1 MTSDFVVLKKEMTVE
16 NALEHIR
23 KASPPKKTV
32 YTCYITDKRKR
43 LIGFVNAT
51 ALLTA
56 PLDKKIEKLMKIN
69 TVTVY
74 THTDREI
81 TAKALVSCNFLS
93 LPVLNNKQQLV
104 GIITFDDAITV
115 LKEETEEDF
124 SVMAAITPTEV
135 PYLKTPVLTIFKAR
149 IPWLLLLMF
158 TATFTG
164 MIISAFE
171 SALAAKVALAV
182 FIPML
187 MGTGGN
193 CGSQSSITVIRA
205 LSLGEIKLSDT
216 LKILVKEFK
225 VSLICGVCLAVF
237 EFVKIITVDRILLGG
252 DIDIFIALTVSITLV
267 AVVLFAKIVGAVL
280 PLAASKL
287 RLDPAVMASPFITTL
302 VDTASLLIY
311 FSVAKAILGL

>member
-1 MTSDFVVLKKEMTVE
+1 
-16 NALEHIR
+16 
-23 KASPPKKTV
+23 
-32 YTCYITDKRKR
+32 
-43 LIGFVNAT
+43 
-51 ALLTA
+51 
-56 PLDKKIEKLMKIN
+56 
-69 TVTVY
+69 
-74 THTDREI
+74 
-81 TAKALVSCNFLS
+81 
-93 LPVLNNKQQLV
+93 
-104 GIITFDDAITV
+104 
-115 LKEETEEDF
+115 
-124 SVMAAITPTEV
+124 
-135 PYLKTPVLTIFKAR
+135 
-149 IPWLLLLMF
+149 MF